1 MPATFKQRTV
11 SPLHFESLR
20 PDPDDVLCLGSDT
33 EETLE
38 RHEAKRRRVEQAGE
52 EYLRGRPLY
61 IASARMKGPFLC
73 GWNSPYIIRKR
84 RREASEVRS
93 RPSRRQSPTKNVT
106 WEIAPGC
113 QDVPIEISSH
123 ETEASMPTPA
133 AHSHSGT
140 FTEHM
145 VNQAASEHLRPP
157 MQEGENLTRPFS
169 AYIPAAN
176 NASSKT
182 EQVDAVDVAIPQGCE
197 WLKSAA
203 FKNGIPG
210 KSLNLPTPSPAPRSR
225 EQTSDYR
232 SRTIPEVAVAR
243 PHTTSRSVA
252 SSDGRGSRASSKV
265 QKARLGYGSQLRAPA
280 DVELLRST
288 PIKEAKLSSVSPETQ
303 RAHKTVKKLSQLVAE
318 RARND
323 WGHSEAKK
331 LTEAAITRARK
342 GSSTAHDPES
352 QSHKPDLTS
361 GAPRASEPKLK
372 QSVHALPPSTS
383 LPEFEYRYGSRE
395 ASHSLER
402 RSFKEDLEAA
412 KKKARAEKKWRLSF
426 TASGRVKGRSPPRP
440 SGKPQG
446 LRLSQR
452 NLGPKGSQSA
462 ESSSVEA
469 RKEIDKS
476 APREEEETISRPI
489 EALPE
494 AQIIQEPALKMP
506 SGPSTGM
513 LETDKLSTKFPS
525 TEEGDSYIGL
535 STQAA
540 MLKAQISLQNDIV
553 SPTTT
558 RIDPPLPRMYDN
570 SVQDAGDRNS
580 EEWVIVDYPSAK
592 ANFLTPG
599 KNTEPMNTQA
609 MIDAISPFDDTTI
622 KPRYALDP
630 RPSSTPSSS
639 NLSSPPSPAAPNFET
654 TSLSMSTSPSPIPVP
669 MNNDPPIPLSA
680 LPKPPSSITSFS
692 IAPNGTSTEVFQQD
706 GQEQQGYLMG
716 DLDLDAAIE
725 EAGSF
730 LGEWNLEKEVKNQDR
745 STLGSKTST
754 AKASRSH

>member
-20 PDPDDVLCLGSDT
+20 PDPDDILCPGSDV

-61 IASARMKGPFLC
+61 IASARLKGPFLR
-73 GWNSPYIIRKR
+73 GWKSPYSIKER
-84 RREASEVRS
+84 RVEVCEGRS
-93 RPSRRQSPTKNVT
+93 RPSRRQSPTTNVT
-106 WEIAPGC
+106 LEIAPGC
-113 QDVPIEISSH
+113 KDVPIEISSH
-123 ETEASMPTPA
+123 ETEASIPTPA
-133 AHSHSGT
+133 AHSHCGR
-140 FTEHM
+140 FTKYM
-145 VNQAASEHLRPP
+145 VNQAASEHLRSPV
-157 MQEGENLTRPFS
+157 QEGENLTRPSS
-169 AYIPAAN
+169 ASMLASNKAA
-176 NASSKT
+176 SKT
-182 EQVDAVDVAIPQGCE
+182 EQLDVVEVPISQGRG

-203 FKNGIPG
+203 RKNGIAR
-210 KSLNLPTPSPAPRSR
+210 KSLKSPTPSPAPRPR
-225 EQTSDYR
+225 EQSSDYR
-232 SRTIPEVAVAR
+232 SRTSSNVADAR
-243 PHTTSRSVA
+243 TRKTSRSVA
-252 SSDGRGSRASSKV
+252 SSDGRGSRASSEI
-265 QKARLGYGSQLRAPA
+265 QKARLDCPSDLRAPA
-280 DVELLRST
+280 NFELLRT
-288 PIKEAKLSSVSPETQ
+288 APVKEAKLSSVSPDT
-303 RAHKTVKKLSQLVAE
+303 RKAHKTVKELSQLAAK

-331 LTEAAITRARK
+331 LTEAAIARAQK
-342 GSSTAHDPES
+342 DSTIANEPKS
-352 QSHKPDLTS
+352 QSHKPDQIS
-361 GAPRASEPKLK
+361 GALHASEPIFK
-372 QSVHALPPSTS
+372 QSVHALPSSTN
-383 LPEFEYRYGSRE
+383 LPEFEYHHRSRE
-395 ASHSLER
+395 ASRSPER

-412 KKKARAEKKWRLSF
+412 KKKARAERKWRLSF
-426 TASGRVKGRSPPRP
+426 TASGKVKGRSPSLNPP
-440 SGKPQG
+440 G

-462 ESSSVEA
+462 EQSPVED
-469 RKEIDKS
+469 RKGIDKS
-476 APREEEETISRPI
+476 VPREEEETTSRPI

-494 AQIIQEPALKMP
+494 AQIVQEPALKMP

-513 LETDKLSTKFPS
+513 LETDKLSTKIRS
-525 TEEGDSYIGL
+525 TEEGDSYFGL

-540 MLKAQISLQNDIV
+540 MLKAQNSFRNDLV

-570 SVQDAGDRNS
+570 AVQDAVDRNS
-580 EEWVIVDYPSAK
+580 EEWEIVDYPLAR
-592 ANFLTPG
+592 ADFLTPG
-599 KNTEPMNTQA
+599 KNTEPLNTQA
-609 MIDAISPFDDTTI
+609 MIDAISPFAETTI
-622 KPRYALDP
+622 KNRHALDP

-669 MNNDPPIPLSA
+669 ADNNPPIPLSA
-680 LPKPPSSITSFS
+680 LSKPPSSITSFS

-706 GQEQQGYLMG
+706 GQAQQGYLVG

-730 LGEWNLEKEVKNQDR
+730 LGEWNLEKEVRNQDR